1 MPKTDDKHNR
11 PESYEHWDLNL
22 PELPARSVLYQIRPV
37 GIGTAETESLAS
49 YLARLANAHHTRTID
64 FTMRYLFPMT
74 KIVQPGLSSANGVS
88 VVANELID
96 VIERLTLGAGIRPTT
111 FVLWANVI
119 QHAKL
124 LKDSCA
130 WCAECYADQAA
141 AEGPIYDHLR
151 WAVGPVKICLR
162 HNCAL
167 TESCP
172 TCKRRIPASLR
183 SYLPGFC
190 LYCHSWMGRQEA
202 KSASSAMEGVND
214 DRSYERWAAE
224 QIGSVIAASPA
235 LPAAPT
241 TDDLMMVVNHCCNLV
256 AQGNLSLLAHAL
268 DISGATLNQIRRGS
282 APPSIKTLVKL
293 SYLTKIPL
301 LKLLTDSDYVLD
313 YLSKH
318 PVEIKDR
325 PIKRA
330 CYSRR
335 YHPIGCQR
343 LREQVEAALTEIPPP
358 SLAEVARRVG
368 YKHASSLRAKFPELS
383 KQIVSNY
390 QLSERYI
397 EVRRSQW
404 ETTRSHPPDREN
416 QRKLLEQE
424 LGQSCPGT
432 LAEISHKLGYSCENG
447 AVKVFPE
454 LCRALVEKRRQYK
467 ERQLAEC
474 LSRCRQ
480 VLTAALA
487 EEPPPTLHSVMVQLG
502 LGYPFLKYR
511 FPRECREI
519 SARRLGYQKMRLTE
533 AGNRLRQALLENP
546 PRSFRQISN
555 EIANEI
561 GVAHPVLRC
570 HYPELVP
577 SVVSRFKDY
586 KQGFA
591 IEEKVSRPDEDLLGA

>member
-22 PELPARSVLYQIRPV
+22 PELPARSVLYQIRPI

-88 VVANELID
+88 VVANELVD

-141 AEGPIYDHLR
+141 ADGPIYDHLR
-151 WAVGPVKICLR
+151 WSAGPVKICLR
-162 HNCAL
+162 HDCAL

-172 TCKRRIPASLR
+172 TCKRRIPAALR

-214 DRSYERWAAE
+214 DRSYELWAAE
-224 QIGSVIAASPA
+224 QIGNIIAVSPT
-235 LPAAPT
+235 LPAVPT
-241 TDDLMMVVNHCCNLV
+241 TDNLILAVNHCCNLV
-256 AQGNLSLLAHAL
+256 AEGNRNLLAHAL
-268 DISGATLNQIRRGS
+268 GISETTLGQIRRGN
-282 APPSIKTLVKL
+282 AAPSIKTLVRL
-293 SYLTKIPL
+293 SYLTKISL
-301 LKLLTDSDYVLD
+301 FKLLTDSDYVLD
-313 YLSKH
+313 YLSKY
-318 PVEIKDR
+318 PVEIIDR
-325 PIKRA
+325 PTKRA
-330 CYSRR
+330 LYSRR
-335 YHPIGCQR
+335 YHPVGCQR
-343 LREQVEAALTEIPPP
+343 LRERVEAALTEIPPP

-368 YKHASSLRAKFPELS
+368 YKHSSSLREKFPELS
-383 KQIVSNY
+383 KQIVNNY
-390 QLSERYI
+390 NSSERYF
-397 EVRRSQW
+397 EVRRSQL
-404 ETTRSHPPDREN
+404 EAARSHPPDREN

-424 LGQSCPGT
+424 LGQSCPAT
-432 LAEISHKLGYSCENG
+432 LEEISRKLGYSSQPG
-447 AVKVFPE
+447 ARKIFPE
-454 LCRALVEKRRQYK
+454 LYRALAEKRRRYK

-570 HYPELVP
+570 HYPELVL
-577 SVVSRFKDY
+577 SVVSRFKDH

-591 IEEKVSRPDEDLLGA
+591 IEEKGSRPDEDLLGA